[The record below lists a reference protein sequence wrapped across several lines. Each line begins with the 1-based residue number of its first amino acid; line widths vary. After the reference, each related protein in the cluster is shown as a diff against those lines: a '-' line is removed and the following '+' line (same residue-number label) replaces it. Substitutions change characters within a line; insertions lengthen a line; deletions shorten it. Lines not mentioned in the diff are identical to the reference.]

1 MRRRRQGYDG
11 NVAVTTEPKLDAH
24 RLRADFAVFDELVN
38 GKPVAFLDSAAST
51 QKPRQVLD
59 AMRDFYEHSYANV
72 HRGVYRLA
80 ERATT
85 GYETA
90 RGKVAGFVN
99 APSEREVIFTR
110 SATEAL
116 NLVAYA
122 WGLDNLGP
130 GDLVVVTDLEHHSSF
145 VPWQYVAGRTGAAFK
160 AIPIDE
166 SGELR
171 LDALDEIERE
181 GTVKVVAS
189 NLVSNTLGTVN
200 PVQELAA
207 WAHERGAIM
216 VVDAAQAAPHRP
228 IDVQA
233 LDCEF
238 LAISS
243 HKMCGPS
250 GIGALWGRRELLE
263 TMAPFNLGGEMI
275 RSVSMER
282 TTWNELPYKFEAG
295 TPAIAEAVGLRRGGR
310 LRARRR
316 PRAHRGTRARP
327 RRVHARP
334 TRRASVDLDL
344 RAVSRAPRRHRLPE
358 RRRRPS
364 ARRGAGAR
372 LGGSRRSRGP
382 PLHAA
387 AHGEARRRRDGSREL
402 LPVLD
407 PGRGRPPRRRAPQGQ
422 EEPRLAVSEFD
433 QLYRE
438 LILDHYKNP
447 RNHGLLD
454 PADAQAEGQNPLCG
468 DEISVSVRLDDAG
481 VIEEVGFDGRGCAI
495 SQAATSMLSD
505 LVKGRTAEEVAAMP
519 KEELLDE
526 LGIPLTPV
534 RLKCAILGL
543 GVLKLALHKARGTPL
558 PEEWGTSSNELVLE

>member
-1 MRRRRQGYDG
+1 MPSSPRSAFGERRSVQRRTVASTSGEATRRGYDG
-11 NVAVTTEPKLDAH
+11 NVAVTTEPKLDAR

-90 RGKVAGFVN
+90 RNKVAGFVN

-171 LDALDEIERE
+171 LDALDEIERG

-207 WAHERGAIM
+207 WAHERSAIM

-295 TPAIAEAVGLRRGGR
+295 TPAIAEAVGFGAAVDYVLDVGLAAIEAHERDLVEYTLGR
-310 LRARRR
+310 LGELPWISTYGPSPEHRAGIVSLNVEGVH
-316 PRAHRGTRARP
+316 PHDVAQVLDWEGVAVRAGHHCTQPLMAKLGVAAT
-327 RRVHARP
+327 V
-334 TRRASVDLDL
+334 RAS
-344 RAVSRAPRRHRLPE
+344 
-358 RRRRPS
+358 
-364 ARRGAGAR
+364 
-372 LGGSRRSRGP
+372 
-382 PLHAA
+382 
-387 AHGEARRRRDGSREL
+387 
-402 LPVLD
+402 
-407 PGRGRPPRRRAPQGQ
+407 
-422 EEPRLAVSEFD
+422 FY
-433 QLYRE
+433 LYS
-438 LILDHYKNP
+438 IP
-447 RNHGLLD
+447 
-454 PADAQAEGQNPLCG
+454 
-468 DEISVSVRLDDAG
+468 
-481 VIEEVGFDGRGCAI
+481 EEVDRLVDG
-495 SQAATSMLSD
+495 
-505 LVKGRTAEEVAAMP
+505 
-519 KEELLDE
+519 
-526 LGIPLTPV
+526 
-534 RLKCAILGL
+534 
-543 GVLKLALHKARGTPL
+543 LHKAKKSLG
-558 PEEWGTSSNELVLE
+558 